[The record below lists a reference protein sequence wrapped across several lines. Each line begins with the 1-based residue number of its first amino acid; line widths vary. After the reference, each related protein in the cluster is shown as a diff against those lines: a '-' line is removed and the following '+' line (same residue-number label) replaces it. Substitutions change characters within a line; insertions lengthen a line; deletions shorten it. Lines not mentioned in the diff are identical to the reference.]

1 MKFRTIAI
9 ACIAFMTGVA
19 AFGQDESLYYKTNWF
34 AGVGGGIN
42 VGFDGQKYEN
52 RENSHSGAGLAVD
65 VYVGKWIND
74 WGGFRAG
81 WQGLTVSEQY
91 TDFGEKNFNYVHA
104 DALFRPHKNIIPYAH
119 LGYVHIDDS
128 NIAGGVGLMTPFKV
142 SEKISI
148 VPDVRYAVM
157 GNHAYAEGKRR
168 PASNL
173 AITVGL
179 AVNLGGKLHP
189 KKEYVDREVVK
200 YVDRPYEVRVT
211 DTVYVEVPD
220 LQPMEDEINEF
231 LKNVTLFEFDSFRI
245 TNEAKAGLDKVVDW
259 MNKYPSIRAK
269 VDGHTDNIGTE
280 AYNQNLSEKRAKAI
294 TDYLEEKGIAASRLS
309 SEGHGFSQPVAG
321 NDTAEGRQ
329 QNRRIEITFS
339 NPHENRKK

>member
-1 MKFRTIAI
+1 MKFRTIAV
-9 ACIAFMTGVA
+9 ACIALMSGVA
-19 AFGQDESLYYKTNWF
+19 AFGQNNVEYYKTNWF
-34 AGVGGGIN
+34 AGIGGGIN

-65 VYVGKWIND
+65 VYAGKWLND
-74 WGGFRAG
+74 WGGFRVG

-104 DALFRPHKNIIPYAH
+104 DALLRAHKNIIPYVH
-119 LGYVHIDDS
+119 VGYVHIDKS
-128 NIAGGVGLMTPFKV
+128 NVAGGVGLMTPFMV
-142 SEKISI
+142 TDKISI

-179 AVNLGGKLHP
+179 AFNLGGKLHV
-189 KKEYVDREVVK
+189 KKEYVDREVIK
-200 YVDRPYEVRVT
+200 YVDRPYKVT

-231 LKNVTLFEFDSFRI
+231 LKNVTLFEFDSFKI
-245 TNEAKAGLDKVVDW
+245 TNEAQVGLDKVVDW
-259 MNKYPSIRAK
+259 MNKYPSVRAH

-294 TDYLEEKGIAASRLS
+294 VDYLVEKGIAASRLS
-309 SEGHGFSQPVAG
+309 YEGHGFSQPVAG

-339 NPHENRKK
+339 NPHENRK

>member
-1 MKFRTIAI
+1 MKFRKIAI
-9 ACIAFMTGVA
+9 ACIAAMASVA
-19 AFGQDESLYYKTNWF
+19 AFGQNNVEYYKTNWF

-42 VGFDGQKYEN
+42 VGFDGQKYVSRQE
-52 RENSHSGAGLAVD
+52 SHSGAGLAVD
-65 VYVGKWIND
+65 VYAGKWLND
-74 WGGFRAG
+74 WGGFRVG

-104 DALFRPHKNIIPYAH
+104 DALLRPHKNIIPYLH
-119 LGYVHIDDS
+119 VGYVHVDKS
-128 NIAGGVGLMTPFKV
+128 NIAGGVGLMTPFRV
-142 SEKISI
+142 TDKISI

-179 AVNLGGKLHP
+179 AFNLGGKLHV

-200 YVDRPYEVRVT
+200 YVDRPYKVT

-231 LKNVTLFEFDSFRI
+231 LKNVTLFEFDSFKI
-245 TNEAKAGLDKVVDW
+245 TNEAQVGLDKVVDW
-259 MNKYPSIRAK
+259 MNKYPSVRAK
-269 VDGHTDNIGTE
+269 VDGHTDNVGTE

-294 TDYLEEKGIAASRLS
+294 VDYLVEKGIAANRLS
-309 SEGHGFSQPVAG
+309 YEGHGFSQPVAD
-321 NDTAEGRQ
+321 NETAAGRQ
-329 QNRRIEITFS
+329 QNRRIEITFT
-339 NPHENRKK
+339 NPHKK

>member
-9 ACIAFMTGVA
+9 ACIAAMTSIA

-42 VGFDGQKYEN
+42 VGFDGQKYVSRSE
-52 RENSHSGAGLAVD
+52 SHSGAGLAVD
-65 VYVGKWIND
+65 VYVGKWLND

-119 LGYVHIDDS
+119 VGYVHIDDS
-128 NIAGGVGLMTPFKV
+128 NVAGGVGLMTPFKV

-173 AITVGL
+173 SITVGL

-189 KKEYVDREVVK
+189 RKEYVDREVVK
-200 YVDRPYEVRVT
+200 YVDRPYKVT

-220 LQPMEDEINEF
+220 IQAKTDEINDF
-231 LKNVTLFEFDSFRI
+231 LKNVTLFEFDSFQI
-245 TNEAKAGLDKVVDW
+245 TNEAKAGLDKVVEW
-259 MNKYPSIRAK
+259 MNKYPTVKAK
-269 VDGHTDNIGTE
+269 VDGHTDIIGTD
-280 AYNQNLSEKRAKAI
+280 AYNQTLSERRAKAI
-294 TDYLEEKGIAASRLS
+294 VDYLEEKGIASNRLS
-309 SEGHGFSQPVAG
+309 YEGHGSKEPVAS
-321 NDTAEGRQ
+321 NDTATGRQ

-339 NPHENRKK
+339 AK

>member
-9 ACIAFMTGVA
+9 ACIAAMTSVA
-19 AFGQDESLYYKTNWF
+19 AFGQDESMYYKTNWF

-42 VGFDGQKYEN
+42 VGFDGQKYVSRSE
-52 RENSHSGAGLAVD
+52 SHSGAGLAVD
-65 VYVGKWIND
+65 VYAGKWLND
-74 WGGFRAG
+74 WAGFRAG

-104 DALFRPHKNIIPYAH
+104 DALLRPHKNIVPYVH

-142 SEKISI
+142 SNKVSI

-157 GNHAYAEGKRR
+157 GNHAYADGKRR

-173 AITVGL
+173 SITVGL
-179 AVNLGGKLHP
+179 AFNLGGKLHP
-189 KKEYVDREVVK
+189 RKEYVDREVVK
-200 YVDRPYEVRVT
+200 YVDRPYKVT

-220 LQPMEDEINEF
+220 VQAKTDEINDF
-231 LKNVTLFEFDSFRI
+231 LKNVTLFEFDSFKI
-245 TNEAKAGLDKVVDW
+245 TDEAKVGLDKVVDW
-259 MNKYPSIRAK
+259 MNKYPSVKAK
-269 VDGHTDNIGTE
+269 VDGHTDIIGTD
-280 AYNQNLSEKRAKAI
+280 AYNQTLSERRAKAI
-294 TDYLEEKGIAASRLS
+294 VDYLVEKGIDSNRLTY
-309 SEGHGFSQPVAG
+309 EGHGSKEPVAS
-321 NDTAEGRQ
+321 NDTAAGRH

-339 NPHENRKK
+339 VPK